1 MLGVVHRHPSI
12 RQHQHQFS
20 NGQPQSSHQQQQH
33 QHQSPQLAHLQ
44 HYFSNPS
51 TASIPH
57 YTVSEAQLDLP
68 ESTPSS
74 FESPSSN
81 QPLDKQ
87 YMSNSYYSPNP
98 AIRVQQS
105 TPTPGLLQQTTSST
119 QQHGLPFESNAY
131 SHLWDTNY
139 GGNGHM
145 VATASI
151 PTSGMGRGKT
161 HQRAQSSSSIGSS
174 GSASPYSQG
183 HATSY
188 SYSGSVNSPTHT
200 ASKLNQNYNPDQSS
214 STGFSNHL
222 PTPTQTPTQ
231 DSFLVASYPSYN
243 NQQGH
248 LDPTVAAHLAM
259 NQVIDTNQQHNE
271 EDLPGMSHS
280 GRQSISSMGQE
291 PSTPRTIPE
300 TYDDFKQPVHGEN
313 SFPAVEAWINEYLRS
328 DGVPD
333 TSRHQNFS
341 VPKLDRTV
349 SDAYVDELYN
359 PAMQQQVVSSA
370 SKQKQ
375 FLSPHAPNIVTERL
389 RAAQMAR
396 SQSPT
401 SANSRGVSPFRPDS
415 PWASAS
421 DYRTGGRFNTAQ
433 QVRQQQKAQADAAEL
448 SQHMQP
454 QDSQPKT
461 ISPKDALLEYNES
474 EEDAKMPLFPQDS
487 TGFRQQFGD
496 GQQSHFQ
503 QGAGQNFSAMDA
515 GRWSNA
521 NEPSAQSF
529 SNVPISSQ
537 AQQLS
542 GYNFAPTAMAGSMP
556 FSSQNYRTAPSPMA
570 ASLKQPEEDTPDFPA
585 QLTSMDSSA
594 SEAPPSSNP
603 KQAEQTSKPTSSL
616 ADSGTYTC
624 TYHGCSLRFETP
636 QKLQKHKR
644 EGHRNPSTSAASQ
657 PPAPSPSSPGLDSD
671 MTSADIMQRNSQAG
685 PHKCERTNP
694 TTGKPCNTIFS
705 RPYDLTRHEDTIHNA
720 RKQKVRCALCVEE
733 KTFSRNDALTR
744 HMRVVHPEVDFPG
757 KHRRRGAHD

>member
-1 MLGVVHRHPSI
+1 MLVHRQPSI
-12 RQHQHQFS
+12 RQDHHHQFTTC
-20 NGQPQSSHQQQQH
+20 QPQPNSQSTPQQQSQ
-33 QHQSPQLAHLQ
+33 QFAYLQ
-44 HYFSNPS
+44 QYFSNPS
-51 TASIPH
+51 TTSTPH
-57 YTVSEAQLDLP
+57 YTAKRAQSDSP

-81 QPLDKQ
+81 QLLDNQ
-87 YMSNSYYSPNP
+87 YMSNSYYSLNP
-98 AIRVQQS
+98 AIRVHHS
-105 TPTPGLLQQTTSST
+105 TPTSGLRQQTANST
-119 QQHGLPFESNAY
+119 HQPGLPFESNAY

-145 VATASI
+145 VATASL
-151 PTSGMGRGKT
+151 PVSGMRRSKT
-161 HQRAQSSSSIGSS
+161 HQRAHSSSSIGSS
-174 GSASPYSQG
+174 GSASPYTKG

-188 SYSGSVNSPTHT
+188 SYSGSVNSPTMNT
-200 ASKLNQNYNPDQSS
+200 ASKLNQNYNPDHSS
-214 STGFSNHL
+214 STGFSNPL

-231 DSFLVASYPSYN
+231 DSFLAASYPSYN
-243 NQQGH
+243 NHQGH
-248 LDPTVAAHLAM
+248 LDSAVAAHLAM

-291 PSTPRTIPE
+291 PSTPRTIPDN
-300 TYDDFKQPVHGEN
+300 YDDFKQPAHGEN
-313 SFPAVEAWINEYLRS
+313 PFPAVEAWIDEYLRCDAVS
-328 DGVPD
+328 DN
-333 TSRHQNFS
+333 SRHQNFH

-349 SDAYVDELYN
+349 SDAYADELYN
-359 PAMQQQVVSSA
+359 PAIQQQIMSSS

-389 RAAQMAR
+389 KMAQMAR

-401 SANSRGVSPFRPDS
+401 GANSRGVSPFRPDS

-421 DYRTGGRFNTAQ
+421 DYRTGVRFSTAQ

-448 SQHMQP
+448 SQHMQAE
-454 QDSQPKT
+454 DSEPKT

-474 EEDAKMPLFPQDS
+474 EEEAKMPLFPQDN
-487 TGFRQQFGD
+487 TGFGQQFGD
-496 GQQSHFQ
+496 GQQQHFQ
-503 QGAGQNFSAMDA
+503 QTASQTFSAMDA
-515 GRWSNA
+515 SQWANS
-521 NEPSAQSF
+521 NEPSAQTF

-537 AQQLS
+537 TQAIS
-542 GYNFAPTAMAGSMP
+542 GYNFASPAMAGNNSNSMP

-570 ASLKQPEEDTPDFPA
+570 ASLKQEDTPDFPA

-603 KQAEQTSKPTSSL
+603 NKSEKPTSSL

-657 PPAPSPSSPGLDSD
+657 PTPPSPGLDSA

>member
-1 MLGVVHRHPSI
+1 MASR
-12 RQHQHQFS
+12 
-20 NGQPQSSHQQQQH
+20 
-33 QHQSPQLAHLQ
+33 
-44 HYFSNPS
+44 PS
-51 TASIPH
+51 TPRNGGLRGG
-57 YTVSEAQLDLP
+57 TVRLARVDAFILRVTVEQPVHVELLQFEPGD
-68 ESTPSS
+68 SS
-74 FESPSSN
+74 SAVNTSAR
-81 QPLDKQ
+81 LAAA
-87 YMSNSYYSPNP
+87 NSQEHSA
-98 AIRVQQS
+98 AIREQRVLAPVGHKLRRQQ
-105 TPTPGLLQQTTSST
+105 
-119 QQHGLPFESNAY
+119 A
-131 SHLWDTNY
+131 Y
-139 GGNGHM
+139 GGDGFITYIWHE
-145 VATASI
+145 TKQDTSASTI
-151 PTSGMGRGKT
+151 LFIHWVERF
-161 HQRAQSSSSIGSS
+161 RISIQS
-174 GSASPYSQG
+174 GS
-183 HATSY
+183 
-188 SYSGSVNSPTHT
+188 
-200 ASKLNQNYNPDQSS
+200 DQSS
-214 STGFSNHL
+214 ATGFSNHL

-231 DSFLVASYPSYN
+231 DSFLAASYPGYN
-243 NQQGH
+243 SQPGH
-248 LDPTVAAHLAM
+248 LDPTVVAHLAM
-259 NQVIDTNQQHNE
+259 NQAIDTKQQHNE

-280 GRQSISSMGQE
+280 GRQSISSMGHE

-300 TYDDFKQPVHGEN
+300 NYDDFKQPAHGEN
-313 SFPAVEAWINEYLRS
+313 SFPAVEFWTNEYLRS
-328 DGVPD
+328 DDASDNP
-333 TSRHQNFS
+333 RHQNFP

-349 SDAYVDELYN
+349 SDAYADELYN
-359 PAMQQQVVSSA
+359 PAMQQQVISSS

-415 PWASAS
+415 PWAPAS
-421 DYRTGGRFNTAQ
+421 DYRTGGRFGTAQ

-448 SQHMQP
+448 SQHLQP
-454 QDSQPKT
+454 EASQPKT

-474 EEDAKMPLFPQDS
+474 EEDAKMPLFPQDN
-487 TGFRQQFGD
+487 TGFGHQFSD
-496 GQQSHFQ
+496 GQQQHFQ
-503 QGAGQNFSAMDA
+503 QASGQNFSAMDA
-515 GRWSNA
+515 SRWTNP
-521 NEPSAQSF
+521 NEASAQTF

-537 AQQLS
+537 AQQMS
-542 GYNFAPTAMAGSMP
+542 GYNFASPAMAGNNLSSMP

-570 ASLKQPEEDTPDFPA
+570 ASLKQEDTPDFPA

-603 KQAEQTSKPTSSL
+603 NNAEKSSKPTSSL

-657 PPAPSPSSPGLDSD
+657 PPPSPGLDSD